1 MTTSFGVRLRRSMAV
16 HGPLC
21 VGIDPHRALVE
32 SWGLSYGVAGLERF
46 ALTCV
51 EAFAGRVAAVKPQS
65 AFFEVFG
72 SAGIAVLER
81 VLTELREAGTLT
93 VLDAKR
99 GDIGSTMAAYAEALL
114 GTDAVAPA
122 DAVTLSP
129 FLGYESLRPA
139 LDLAEQT
146 GRGVFVLAL
155 TSNPEGPSVQ
165 HARHEGR
172 SVAAGI
178 VEGATVDNALA
189 RERGDLGSVG
199 LVIGATVGTAVDDL
213 GLDLVTAATPVLAP
227 GFGAQG
233 GTVADLDAVFG
244 AARGQVLASS
254 SREVLGAGPDVASLV
269 DRLRRVSDSLR

>member
-1 MTTSFGVRLRRSMAV
+1 
-16 HGPLC
+16 
-21 VGIDPHRALVE
+21 
-32 SWGLSYGVAGLERF
+32 
-46 ALTCV
+46 
-51 EAFAGRVAAVKPQS
+51 
-65 AFFEVFG
+65 
-72 SAGIAVLER
+72 
-81 VLTELREAGTLT
+81 
-93 VLDAKR
+93 
-99 GDIGSTMAAYAEALL
+99 MAAYAEALL
-114 GTDAVAPA
+114 GKDAVAPA
-122 DAVTLSP
+122 DAVTVSP

-165 HARHEGR
+165 HAGTR
-172 SVAAGI
+172 AGASPASI

-199 LVIGATVGTAVDDL
+199 LVIGATVGTAVHDL

-254 SREVLGAGPDVASLV
+254 SREILGAGPDVASLV
-269 DRLRRVSDSLR
+269 DQVRRVSDSLR